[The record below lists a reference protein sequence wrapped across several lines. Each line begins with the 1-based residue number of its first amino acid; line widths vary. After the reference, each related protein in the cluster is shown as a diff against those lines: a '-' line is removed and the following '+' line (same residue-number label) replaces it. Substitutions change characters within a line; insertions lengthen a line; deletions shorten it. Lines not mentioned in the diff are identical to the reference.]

1 MSFLSTENVV
11 KFTQAPIPYTMVDLG
26 LPSGLKWANMNV
38 GATSPEDYGL
48 FFQWGDTVGYTAEQ
62 IDAGVKDF
70 SDWSTYCDTDEI
82 ITTTEREWDE
92 EGEKWLEYDVKT
104 VTFKKY
110 GTNKLTTLESSDDAA
125 SVHMG
130 DGWRMPTRD
139 EVLELIQNTTITYA
153 ITDSAEEF
161 PAPSYRWLIEGDLK
175 YLRFTGLNGNSI
187 IIPAQKPGQY
197 SDFI

>member
-38 GATSPEDYGL
+38 GAINAEDPGL
-48 FFQWGDTVGYTAEQ
+48 CFQWGDTVGYTVEQ

-70 SDWSTYCDTDEI
+70 SDWSTYFDTDEI
-82 ITTTEREWDE
+82 TTTIEQEWDE
-92 EGEKWLEYDVKT
+92 NDEMWNDIEVTKI
-104 VTFKKY
+104 TFKKY
-110 GTNKLTTLESSDDAA
+110 AADKLTTLEPSDDAA
-125 SVHMG
+125 FVHMG

-139 EVLELIQNTTITYA
+139 ELLELIQNTTITYA

-161 PAPSYRWLIEGDLK
+161 PAPSYRWNVEGDVK
-175 YLRFTGLNGNSI
+175 YLRFTGSNGNSI
-187 IIPAQKPGQY
+187 ILPAYKPDY
-197 SDFI
+197 YPDFI